1 MFWFSETAK
10 EPLIFG
16 GFFNC
21 YIYGMATISTN
32 DIKIRYDIDL
42 SKLQQATSE
51 FDKITSEERQL
62 LAELGKLK
70 KQFDEVGDKAK
81 KSGKDAGDAMGGM
94 GAVASKVAPAIAG
107 IFAADKVMGFAKE
120 VIAVTG
126 EFQKLSAVL
135 TNTLG
140 SRSAAAGAMT
150 NIQKFASETPFSV
163 QELTQS
169 FVKLANQGFTPTVA
183 QLRRLGDLASS
194 TGKGFDQ
201 LAEAIIDAQT
211 GEFERLKEFGIRASK
226 AGDQVTFTFKGVQT
240 QVQFTNDAI
249 RQYLVSLGDIQ
260 GVSGAMAAISGTLE
274 GQISNLGDAYDS
286 LLNTIGTNL
295 APVYQKALVLTSAFL
310 NKINDLFGG
319 KQIKEAG
326 ENFNKLY
333 EKYSNA
339 SSEALKNGKTN
350 AESSIKIEKDRLAQ
364 MKQIFGEESGSAE
377 VLRDEYRASGSEYD
391 EIQQQIIS
399 SSRTVTAEQ
408 IVNQE
413 SLINSYQLTIDVF
426 NKLYE
431 EKKKNLQVDQATEKQ
446 DKAAYQA
453 KLKIYELEKQQQVLM
468 AQLRGSKLG
477 EVGAEKVFQ
486 QKVYDLKKEY
496 STKNIGII
504 QEEVRTAELLRDKAA
519 KDYEDAAKAEM
530 LVTKDGSDYLRNQAD
545 KNYKAGQDA
554 LDNDMKARM
563 DKTKAQH
570 ELELDGLKKHE
581 EQKQAI
587 REKAFELVQTLVSGA
602 FDLYQANL
610 SNELSALQNRYDEEI
625 RLADG
630 NQQKIDEA
638 GLKFREKEKEIKTQQ
653 FRAQQLSSI
662 ANIAFAAAPE
672 IVKYSV
678 TAPPLAALVAAIA
691 AAQVGF
697 VLAQPVPE
705 FAEGTKG
712 KPFKGGKAIV
722 GERGVEKV
730 VTESGKV
737 YFTPPTATL
746 VDLPKGS
753 QVIPNHALSR
763 QEVFLANHYANRS
776 NSSTNSPVVGKLDE
790 LGSIL
795 KGLPITQLNM
805 DERGF
810 EKFIRTP
817 RRSTKILNNRFGINN

>member
-1 MFWFSETAK
+1 VFWFSETAK

-21 YIYGMATISTN
+21 YLYGMATISTN

-70 KQFDEVGDKAK
+70 KQFDELGDKAK

-94 GAVASKVAPAIAG
+94 GAVASKIAPAIAG

-310 NKINDLFGG
+310 NKLNDLFGG

-364 MKQIFGEESGSAE
+364 MKQIFGEETKAAE
-377 VLRDEYRASGSEYD
+377 VVMEEYRASGSEYD
-391 EIQQQIIS
+391 DIQKQSITT
-399 SSRTVTAEQ
+399 SRTVTAEQ
-408 IVNQE
+408 IANQE
-413 SLINSYQLTIDVF
+413 SLINSYQLNIDVF

-504 QEEVRTAELLRDKAA
+504 EDEVKVAKLQRDKAA
-519 KDYEDAAKAEM
+519 NDYEDAAKKEL
-530 LVTKDGSDYLRNQAD
+530 LVTKEVKIQVAEED
-545 KNYKAGQDA
+545 KTLYDKRLAQ
-554 LDNDMKARM
+554 MKAWQ
-563 DKTKAQH
+563 KAY
-570 ELELDGLKKHE
+570 EKGLADEVEAAKKAE
-581 EQKQAI
+581 EEKQAI
-587 REKAFELVQTLVSGA
+587 KQLTLELGQTLVSGA

-610 SNELSALQNRYDEEI
+610 SNELSALQKRYNEEI

-630 NQQKIDEA
+630 NEQKITEINNRRDQ
-638 GLKFREKEKEIKTQQ
+638 KEREIKTRQ
-653 FRAQQLSSI
+653 FQAERNAAVARVVFETASIIAKWSSNPI
-662 ANIAFAAAPE
+662 
-672 IVKYSV
+672 
-678 TAPPLAALVAAIA
+678 TLPLAALTLATQ
-691 AAQVGF
+691 AAQIGF
-697 VLAQPVPE
+697 ILAQPVPE

-712 KPFKGGKAIV
+712 KAFKGGKAIV

-753 QVIPNHALSR
+753 QVIPNHSLSR
-763 QEVFLANHYANRS
+763 QEVFLANHYANRT
-776 NSSTNSPVVGKLDE
+776 SSSAGSPVVGKLDE
-790 LGSIL
+790 IGSIL